1 MVGRDTTVADIMT
14 TALFTVSPEEPIE
27 SVEFAMKL
35 ANVRHAP
42 VVGPHNRLV
51 GIVSDRDLLR
61 AARGPATRP
70 IAEIMTRKVCT
81 VRPQDLARRALDTL
95 VADRIGCLP
104 VVAEDRQLI
113 GIVTES
119 SFLRLAREALA
130 G

>member
-42 VVGPHNRLV
+42 IVGPHNRV
-51 GIVSDRDLLR
+51 IGVVSDRDILR

-70 IAEIMTRKVCT
+70 IADIMTRQVRT
-81 VRPQDLARRALDTL
+81 VGPHDLARRALDRL
-95 VADRIGCLP
+95 LADRIGCVP
-104 VVAEDRQLI
+104 VVAEDGQLV

>member
-42 VVGPHNRLV
+42 VVGPHNRL
-51 GIVSDRDLLR
+51 
-61 AARGPATRP
+61 
-70 IAEIMTRKVCT
+70 
-81 VRPQDLARRALDTL
+81 DTL
-95 VADRIGCLP
+95 LADRIGCVP
-104 VVAEDRQLI
+104 VVGEDRQLI

-119 SFLRLAREALA
+119 NFLRLAREALV